1 MSHVTSVRNPGWLFY
16 IGDSTTQVYRDYDKP
31 LFEDLVM
38 NQSVS
43 RWWFQIFSYFH
54 PYLGI
59 SNLTNIFQM
68 G

>member
-43 RWWFQIFSYFH
+43 RWWFQILVLAQETYQLVERS
-54 PYLGI
+54 
-59 SNLTNIFQM
+59 
-68 G
+68 